1 MYSTLTIKELL
12 EAKEGER
19 VQFKEAKNRF
29 DSNEAARCCCALAN
43 CGGGKRVL
51 VFEVSSRP
59 LGLPVQADG
68 VAWWYEGDS
77 LIPMPED
84 VRRRIYEEAGF
95 DFSGS
100 ICRAA
105 KLNDLDMDS
114 IESFRAKWVEKSGN
128 KRLMSKSVEQLLY
141 DCEAITDEGVTYA
154 ALILFGTR
162 KSLGRFLPQAEIIL
176 NIVLLRVLDRRVR
189 EKNFER
195 DFLPA
200 IIDCGN

>member
-1 MYSTLTIKELL
+1 M
-12 EAKEGER
+12 
-19 VQFKEAKNRF
+19 
-29 DSNEAARCCCALAN
+29 
-43 CGGGKRVL
+43 
-51 VFEVSSRP
+51 
-59 LGLPVQADG
+59 
-68 VAWWYEGDS
+68 
-77 LIPMPED
+77 IPMPED

-162 KSLGRFLPQAEIIL
+162 KSLGRFCPRQKLFL

-189 EKNFER
+189 ERNFER
-195 DFLPA
+195 VFLPA